1 MFQYFK
7 EKCDYKVHILLQ
19 GSKDKEATSQPADS
33 STPSTS
39 RAASEIAEEKE
50 ESPKVESS
58 VTVTPAKSSMPLT
71 PVASSSGCYS
81 CPSCNFSTTRLN
93 VLIMH
98 NKTHSVT
105 YMPYTPS
112 PVRKKTVIKAVKS
125 PPKSSKT
132 PKIPRPRKDKSE
144 KHPKKPQ
151 GKKRTT
157 DEKAEI
163 KNVKKPKTDEEIK
176 SSLLADWDDADEDS
190 NDESPG
196 LLLSRSPEIPV
207 GAESPAAP
215 IPAELPRDLASPVE
229 KKLETESTDKPES
242 SSDSKYE
249 FREDEDWP
257 EEADAGRKIPRVK
270 NPSKRKE
277 EAKSLSVED
286 DIDVAKE
293 VAELLNKTTVP
304 ELPNVPEPL
313 KVEEN
318 FPEPSIVKS
327 PDKKPEGATAE
338 PGQPDNAV
346 IETKPTK
353 TIFKTKTFFRSRH
366 SRSQDAIG
374 KYVAEQLNAAE
385 RMDLSETELNGS
397 EVVSSPEARESPP
410 VEPVKVARLAPK
422 IQLKKMK
429 AEAAQKEKIEAE
441 QFTIDVSKSA
451 NENIVDNSQVIHSK
465 PLLDVLYP
473 TQEIKPICKEL
484 PDKLLQNE
492 DNGEDQNC
500 TVLDDVEKM
509 NVDTNRDTVET
520 QYKTVD
526 SIYPSNST
534 TMPEKF
540 LEASPEKVSEDQQVE
555 TELTVIPQIEEN
567 ITSTPKRD
575 QFEIQIKI
583 IVDDDVANNIGKTE
597 NKVKHSESS
606 PGILPRLSVSP
617 KKSRETPT
625 FSEDTI
631 KTTPQKSKDS
641 LNGSPPSTK
650 FQTQQNLL
658 KSFEPLIQP
667 YMNESTASAVDA
679 LLSVS
684 RETDRVPKIVSNDLP
699 EDLFEDDNK
708 ESGPADNC
716 ISENIVEEMSVNQNI
731 SIENKEMEI
740 DQPNDVNVVTDKE
753 VLQDNIVQN
762 DATNLNKNAVSDV
775 ITEIANDNLPSES
788 DLQIAQTLINLPS
801 SAIQNNSTE
810 HDDSVNVP
818 TFIENEEIVEDI
830 APTSDNVVNSNVFEA
845 KDVDTAELETE
856 SLLLPNNKNLN
867 IRYETEQEKSENLTA
882 AQSLVQMSESMDHKI
897 NIAESKVVK
906 KKELPSPT
914 IKTKQNNG
922 LDKTVEQKVALLST
936 ENSSDPSTIKSPKF
950 ETTSSKL
957 LKILEEPPTVKVPVN
972 KITSIKQTTPVK
984 QVVVSGKEKI
994 LNFDVAKSSMK
1005 GKPQTTKQKII
1016 IRRTGP
1022 PKNVM
1027 NINNLSEVVVSPD
1040 KIILSRS
1047 NMATQDGS
1055 SVQTFTIQT
1064 SPDVQ
1069 TDPKQIIIQP
1079 KIRKI
1084 TKTATKLHKI
1094 KPQESLVMQT
1104 TESKTIVNDTS
1115 AVNEPMFDINSL
1127 PVVLSDD
1134 ILTPESIE
1142 KMPIVMSD
1150 GNLITTNPPN
1160 PPKLIKTKP
1169 TIIENEKITISPPS
1183 KPEVKTLL
1191 MNTHSEI
1198 KSSTPNILSKS
1209 SKLRASKPML
1219 VIDKATGKQ
1228 KIIMT
1233 KSEPI
1238 VKEIKPAPTLIQQV
1252 PQTAAKTEKFIILP
1266 TTSSPRTTGRT
1277 QKIVIDP
1284 QTGKAHVLVTKGQ
1297 DPALSV
1303 AENKPVSAKLIQS
1316 STDNANPGNTVMII
1330 TNAQGAQSRIVLT
1343 PEHEKI
1349 LFPNKQQPNV
1359 SQLKT
1364 ITQRISANTPVA
1376 PKTILSTTHMKAQT
1390 KIVPKQQKSAIITSK
1405 GQLIVGSRVATT
1417 TQNIAPMPEIRPAL
1431 KPVPKRIVASEP
1443 KKLVQAI
1450 QKTTSEPLIFLQQK
1464 SGAVMQLTAAQFEH
1478 LQRTGQIVQKV
1489 TAPIQENKIVQKS
1502 ITISPKEPVMQHVI
1516 QKQRV
1521 RKSVTASP
1529 SPAKKLKQEIAIAP
1543 APAPPFPTQVLV
1555 TTPTPVVTPVPSV
1568 PLPPLTS
1575 LSNTTLTA
1583 TASISNNVPAVSNTV
1598 SVSTTQNYAELDNF
1612 EELLPSTAIARQ
1624 SEPTTAVPQPEPVIT
1639 QTESVAEPPQA
1650 QLSDGQ
1656 LLAVPG
1662 ENFGGPPGSFYLCVE
1677 DNGTLTPI
1685 DNRPLVLENNQ
1696 LVPMAIEPAPVFAPP
1711 PERRDILEAALANS
1725 DVFHAD
1731 TSRDEAPDFRDLNA
1745 NVSVHCRVSETSTT
1759 LNQPIMTP
1767 VEVPTKAA
1775 SEPTTVPSN
1784 LEDGLAVIGVTPQT
1798 VPTSLELPITV
1809 TDPRIAPKTTDPL
1822 SNSNYATSL
1831 LTSPNTEMDFPA
1843 TEEAEVVGPIS
1854 MPLLTDEETVG
1865 KSMPILTDD
1874 VAERTVSSV
1883 ESTVGSPSSIEVR
1896 ESEAEEG
1903 ATWAGARR
1911 LLTPGS
1917 DTSENS
1923 SEIPLQPAIQLSV
1936 NDLSRHS

>member
-1 MFQYFK
+1 
-7 EKCDYKVHILLQ
+7 
-19 GSKDKEATSQPADS
+19 
-33 STPSTS
+33 
-39 RAASEIAEEKE
+39 
-50 ESPKVESS
+50 
-58 VTVTPAKSSMPLT
+58 
-71 PVASSSGCYS
+71 
-81 CPSCNFSTTRLN
+81 
-93 VLIMH
+93 MH

-112 PVRKKTVIKAVKS
+112 PVRKKPIAKAVKS

-132 PKIPRPRKDKSE
+132 PKIPRLRKDKPE
-144 KHPKKPQ
+144 KLPKKPQ

-157 DEKAEI
+157 DEKIET

-190 NDESPG
+190 NEESPG

-215 IPAELPRDLASPVE
+215 IPAELPRDLTSPVE
-229 KKLETESTDKPES
+229 KKFETDSTDKPES

-249 FREDEDWP
+249 FCEDEDWP
-257 EEADAGRKIPRVK
+257 EEADVGRKIPRVK

-277 EAKSLSVED
+277 ETKSLSVED
-286 DIDVAKE
+286 DMDVAKE

-327 PDKKPEGATAE
+327 PDKKPEIASSE
-338 PGQPDNAV
+338 SGQPDNTV
-346 IETKPTK
+346 TETKPTK

-385 RMDLSETELNGS
+385 RMDLSEMELNGS
-397 EVVSSPEARESPP
+397 EAVSSPEARESPP

-441 QFTIDVSKSA
+441 QFTIDIAKST
-451 NENIVDNSQVIHSK
+451 NENIVANSQVIHSK

-473 TQEIKPICKEL
+473 TQEIKPVSKEL

-492 DNGEDQNC
+492 DNSEDQNC
-500 TVLDDVEKM
+500 TVLDNVEKM
-509 NVDTNRDTVET
+509 NVDANRDTIET

-540 LEASPEKVSEDQQVE
+540 LEASPEKATEDHQVE
-555 TELTVIPQIEEN
+555 TEPTILEEN
-567 ITSTPKRD
+567 MTSTPKRG
-575 QFEIQIKI
+575 QFDLNIRDTKETQIKFL
-583 IVDDDVANNIGKTE
+583 VDGDVANNISKTE
-597 NKVKHSESS
+597 NATTQSESN
-606 PGILPRLSVSP
+606 PGILPRLSVCP
-617 KKSRETPT
+617 KKSRNPPT
-625 FSEDTI
+625 FTDDAF
-631 KTTPQKSKDS
+631 KTSPQKSNDS
-641 LNGSPPSTK
+641 LKELPPLTNL
-650 FQTQQNLL
+650 QTQQNLL
-658 KSFEPLIQP
+658 KSFEPIVQP

-684 RETDRVPKIVSNDLP
+684 RETDRVPRIVSNDLP

-708 ESGPADNC
+708 ESGLTDNC
-716 ISENIVEEMSVNQNI
+716 ISDTIVEEMSVNRNV
-731 SIENKEMEI
+731 SVDEKMEI
-740 DQPNDVNVVTDKE
+740 DQPNDVTVITDKE
-753 VLQDNIVQN
+753 VLRDSIVQKDLTN
-762 DATNLNKNAVSDV
+762 NVTNLDENVATDVVPDIVS
-775 ITEIANDNLPSES
+775 DNLPSES
-788 DLQIAQTLINLPS
+788 DLQIAETLINLPS
-801 SAIQNNSTE
+801 SAIQNNATE
-810 HDDSVNVP
+810 LEDTVNVP
-818 TFIENEEIVEDI
+818 TFVESEEIVEEI
-830 APTSDNVVNSNVFEA
+830 VPTSDNVVNSNVFET
-845 KDVDTAELETE
+845 KDVDTAEVETE
-856 SLLLPNNKNLN
+856 SLLIPNNNNLN
-867 IRYETEQEKSENLTA
+867 IRYETEQEKSENLNA

-897 NIAESKVVK
+897 NIPETKVIK

-972 KITSIKQTTPVK
+972 KTLPIKQTTPVK

-1005 GKPQTTKQKII
+1005 GKPQATKQKII

-1022 PKNVM
+1022 PKNLM
-1027 NINNLSEVVVSPD
+1027 NINNLSEVVASPD

-1047 NMATQDGS
+1047 NMAAQDGS
-1055 SVQTFTIQT
+1055 SVQTFTIQA

-1094 KPQESLVMQT
+1094 KPQESLVVQP
-1104 TESKTIVNDTS
+1104 TETKTIVNDPTV
-1115 AVNEPMFDINSL
+1115 VNEPMFDINSM

-1169 TIIENEKITISPPS
+1169 TIIENEKITISPPN

-1191 MNTHSEI
+1191 MNTNSDI

-1209 SKLRASKPML
+1209 SKLRAAKPML

-1284 QTGKAHVLVTKGQ
+1284 QTGKAHVLVAKGQ
-1297 DPALSV
+1297 EPALSV

-1316 STDNANPGNTVMII
+1316 SSDTANPGNTVMII

-1364 ITQRISANTPVA
+1364 ITQRISTNTPVA
-1376 PKTILSTTHMKAQT
+1376 PKTIVSTTHMKAQT
-1390 KIVPKQQKSAIITSK
+1390 KLVPKQQKSAIITSK
-1405 GQLIVGSRVATT
+1405 GQLIVGGRVATA

-1478 LQRTGQIVQKV
+1478 LQRTGQIVQKI
-1489 TAPIQENKIVQKS
+1489 TAPVQENKIVQKS
-1502 ITISPKEPVMQHVI
+1502 ITISPKEPIIQPVI

-1529 SPAKKLKQEIAIAP
+1529 LPAKKVKQEIAIAP
-1543 APAPPFPTQVLV
+1543 APAPI
-1555 TTPTPVVTPVPSV
+1555 PTPVLVPTPTRVVSPAPSA

-1598 SVSTTQNYAELDNF
+1598 SVSTTQNYTELENF

-1624 SEPTTAVPQPEPVIT
+1624 SEPTITVPQPEPEMT
-1639 QTESVAEPPQA
+1639 QIESVTEPPQA
-1650 QLSDGQ
+1650 QLTDGQ

-1662 ENFGGPPGSFYLCVE
+1662 ENFGGPPGSFYLCVK

-1696 LVPMAIEPAPVFAPP
+1696 LVPMAIEPAPVFAPQ

-1903 ATWAGARR
+1903 AAWAGARR

-1923 SEIPLQPAIQLSV
+1923 AEIPLQPAIQLSV

>member
-1 MFQYFK
+1 MVSFFQFFK

-19 GSKDKEATSQPADS
+19 GSKDKEAASQLADS

-39 RAASEIAEEKE
+39 RAGSEIAEEKE
-50 ESPKVESS
+50 ESPKVEST
-58 VTVTPAKSSMPLT
+58 VTMTPAKSSMPST

-112 PVRKKTVIKAVKS
+112 PVRKKPVAKAVKS
-125 PPKSSKT
+125 PTKSSKT
-132 PKIPRPRKDKSE
+132 PKIPRPRKDNSD

-157 DEKAEI
+157 DEKAETKNI
-163 KNVKKPKTDEEIK
+163 KKLKTDEEIK

-196 LLLSRSPEIPV
+196 LLSRSPEIPV
-207 GAESPAAP
+207 GAGSPAAP
-215 IPAELPRDLASPVE
+215 IPAELPRDLSSPVE

-249 FREDEDWP
+249 FCEDEDWP

-277 EAKSLSVED
+277 ETKSVSVED

-327 PDKKPEGATAE
+327 PDKKLEATMAE
-338 PGQPDNAV
+338 SGQPDNAGT
-346 IETKPTK
+346 ETKPTK

-397 EVVSSPEARESPP
+397 EAVSSPEARESPP

-441 QFTIDVSKSA
+441 QFTTDVSKST

-473 TQEIKPICKEL
+473 TQEIKPISKEL
-484 PDKLLQNE
+484 PDRLLQNE
-492 DNGEDQNC
+492 NNVQDKNC
-500 TVLDDVEKM
+500 TVLDTVENI
-509 NVDTNRDTVET
+509 NVDTNRDTMET

-526 SIYPSNST
+526 SIYLSNST

-540 LEASPEKVSEDQQVE
+540 LEASPEKAPEEQLVE
-555 TELTVIPQIEEN
+555 TETMIEEN
-567 ITSTPKRD
+567 ITSTPKRG
-575 QFEIQIKI
+575 QFDLNIRDTKETQIKFV
-583 IVDDDVANNIGKTE
+583 VDDDVTNNIGETE
-597 NKVKHSESS
+597 STVKPSS
-606 PGILPRLSVSP
+606 PGILPRLSVWP
-617 KKSRETPT
+617 KKSKETSSFT
-625 FSEDTI
+625 EDAI
-631 KTTPQKSKDS
+631 NTTPQKSNDS
-641 LNGSPPSTK
+641 SKESSPSTNIH
-650 FQTQQNLL
+650 TQQNSL
-658 KSFEPLIQP
+658 KPFEPLKQT

-708 ESGPADNC
+708 ESGSADNC
-716 ISENIVEEMSVNQNI
+716 ISENIVEPMSGNQNVI
-731 SIENKEMEI
+731 IENKEMVI
-740 DQPNDVNVVTDKE
+740 DQPNNVNVATDKE
-753 VLQDNIVQN
+753 VVQNNIVQN
-762 DATNLNKNAVSDV
+762 DLTDDAINLKERVLSKVVS
-775 ITEIANDNLPSES
+775 ELANDNIPSES
-788 DLQIAQTLINLPS
+788 DLQIAETLINLPS

-810 HDDSVNVP
+810 HEDNVNV
-818 TFIENEEIVEDI
+818 TTLIENEEIVEEI
-830 APTSDNVVNSNVFEA
+830 VPTGDNVVNSKVFGT

-856 SLLLPNNKNLN
+856 SLLIPNNKNLS
-867 IRYETEQEKSENLTA
+867 IRYETEQEKSENLNA

-897 NIAESKVVK
+897 NITETKVVK
-906 KKELPSPT
+906 KKELASPT

-972 KITSIKQTTPVK
+972 KTTPIKQTTPVK
-984 QVVVSGKEKI
+984 QVVVPGKEKI

-1005 GKPQTTKQKII
+1005 CKPQTTKQKII

-1022 PKNVM
+1022 QKNLM
-1027 NINNLSEVVVSPD
+1027 NINNLSDVVASPD

-1047 NMATQDGS
+1047 NMAAQDGS
-1055 SVQTFTIQT
+1055 SVQTFTIQA

-1079 KIRKI
+1079 TIRKI
-1084 TKTATKLHKI
+1084 PKTATKIHKM
-1094 KPQESLVMQT
+1094 KPQESLVVQPK
-1104 TESKTIVNDTS
+1104 ESKSIVNDAS
-1115 AVNEPMFDINSL
+1115 AVNEPMFDINSM

-1150 GNLITTNPPN
+1150 GNLINTNPPH
-1160 PPKLIKTKP
+1160 PPKLIKTKS

-1191 MNTHSEI
+1191 MNATSDI

-1209 SKLRASKPML
+1209 SKLRGAKPML

-1297 DPALSV
+1297 EPALSV

-1316 STDNANPGNTVMII
+1316 SSDTANPGNTVMII

-1364 ITQRISANTPVA
+1364 ITQRISSNTPVA
-1376 PKTILSTTHMKAQT
+1376 PKTIVSTTHMKAQT

-1405 GQLIVGSRVATT
+1405 GQLIVGGRVATA

-1489 TAPIQENKIVQKS
+1489 TAPVQESKIVQKS
-1502 ITISPKEPVMQHVI
+1502 ITISPKETVIQPVI
-1516 QKQRV
+1516 QKHRV

-1529 SPAKKLKQEIAIAP
+1529 SPAKKVKQEIAIAP
-1543 APAPPFPTQVLV
+1543 APAPI
-1555 TTPTPVVTPVPSV
+1555 PTPVLVPNPVITPAPSV

-1575 LSNTTLTA
+1575 LSNTALTA

-1598 SVSTTQNYAELDNF
+1598 SVSTSQNYTELDNF

-1624 SEPTTAVPQPEPVIT
+1624 TESTISVPQPEPA
-1639 QTESVAEPPQA
+1639 ESVADPQA

-1662 ENFGGPPGSFYLCVE
+1662 ENFGGPPGSFYLCVK
-1677 DNGTLTPI
+1677 DHGTLTPI
-1685 DNRPLVLENNQ
+1685 DNRPLVLENNE
-1696 LVPMAIEPAPVFAPP
+1696 LVPMAIEPAPVFTPQ
-1711 PERRDILEAALANS
+1711 PECRDILEAALANS

-1809 TDPRIAPKTTDPL
+1809 TDPRIALKTTDPL

-1831 LTSPNTEMDFPA
+1831 LASPNTEMGFPT
-1843 TEEAEVVGPIS
+1843 TEEAEVAGPIS

-1883 ESTVGSPSSIEVR
+1883 ESAVGSPSSIEVR

-1923 SEIPLQPAIQLSV
+1923 AEIPLQPAIQLSV